1 MSANYFM
8 KNLCPSEISEW
19 FSERMGSSDGWT
31 EIQCDYQRWIFWMEN
46 HPATDLWRMREIW
59 IQEKMALCKNRTEWN
74 LTKLKLCPIWNILFI
89 SWCSIRIHYFNIAS
103 VNSTGKKSRCFRF
116 LFFSQSK
123 YFSNIWVRNP
133 LKIDICQTFTSCW
146 DPFNHYWGCRNVVLT
161 DIPFKSYPWLLCVE
175 I

>member
-1 MSANYFM
+1 MSANYFV

-31 EIQCDYQRWIFWMEN
+31 EIRCDYQRWIFWMEN

-89 SWCSIRIHYFNIAS
+89 SWCSIRIHFWLYFAPHTRS
-103 VNSTGKKSRCFRF
+103 VLERVWKIISAICTPHFLSRQKKTQATF
-116 LFFSQSK
+116 LWLTPFSA
-123 YFSNIWVRNP
+123 
-133 LKIDICQTFTSCW
+133 
-146 DPFNHYWGCRNVVLT
+146 
-161 DIPFKSYPWLLCVE
+161 
-175 I
+175 